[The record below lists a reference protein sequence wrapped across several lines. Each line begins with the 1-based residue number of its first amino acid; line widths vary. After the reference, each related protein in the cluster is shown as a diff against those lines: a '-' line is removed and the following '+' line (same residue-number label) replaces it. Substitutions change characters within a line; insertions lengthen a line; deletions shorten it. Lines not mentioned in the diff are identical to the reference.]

1 MKRDFL
7 KELGLEDEIIDKV
20 MAEHGRGVEN
30 AKGGKKELED
40 KIELLEKQIKEKDS
54 KIDELAKGSDDAE
67 TLKKQILELQETNK
81 KQTADLQQFKID
93 SAVELVLANAKA
105 KNAKAVKSLLDLT
118 NVEFDDDNKIKGL
131 DDQIKKLQESDG
143 YLFNT
148 DSKKLKGMTPSG
160 GAENNDKG
168 GDDAKS
174 YGSGL
179 ADIALSRL
187 GIKKTTNKE

>member
-20 MAEHGRGVEN
+20 MAEHGKGVEN

-67 TLKKQILELQETNK
+67 SLKKQILELQETNK
-81 KQTADLQQFKID
+81 KQTADWEQFKID

-118 NVEFDDDNKIKGL
+118 NAEFDGDGKIKGL

-148 DSKKLKGMTPSG
+148 DSMKLKGMTPG
-160 GAENNDKG
+160 GSAGNDDGK

-174 YGSGL
+174 FGSNL
-179 ADIALSRL
+179 ASVTLSRM
-187 GIKKTTNKE
+187 GIKKNKE